1 MENIGPQ
8 DFFYSGIIFASGY
21 FLFFNSLLYL
31 PGLKNPV
38 ALTGGLNLFLISYLM
53 IYAGIVKS
61 GYIFSLPWLFG
72 SDIPVTSL
80 TFISMIMNASL
91 NSLTPLKWK
100 RKYWIIF
107 IFPLYMFSVWIINL
121 YFDFNQQSMIVKKSI
136 QHGSISRYY
145 DPFTFSVYIL
155 MHGFVSVF
163 YMHQLV
169 KSFRLKKVSVKQ
181 IPLVVMGGTV
191 LFAGIFFMSSFQM
204 RNVFSVILPWS
215 LSAAEFALFYA
226 LSFLFF
232 IFFQT
237 FPYLFK
243 HGAVFFDARSFH
255 IDRYWSPVLS
265 GTNLVKVSEMVSAT
279 MLEKKTYLDEE
290 ITMPIVA
297 GEIGISS
304 HEFSAY
310 LNQFRNQ
317 NFSEFLNSYRIQEAK
332 AILKKSKDVNILK
345 LSYDVGYNNPSTFYR
360 AFKKE
365 TGLSPKEWK
374 NTI

>member
-1 MENIGPQ
+1 MENIGLQ
-8 DFFYSGIIFASGY
+8 DFFFSGMIFATGY

-31 PGLKNPV
+31 FGLKNPV

-53 IYAGIVKS
+53 IYAGLVKN
-61 GYIFSLPWLFG
+61 GAIFHFPWLFG
-72 SDIPVTSL
+72 SDIPVTAL

-91 NSLTPLKWK
+91 NSLTPLKWN
-100 RKYWIIF
+100 RKYWIIL
-107 IFPLYMFSVWIINL
+107 IFPLYLFIVWIMNL
-121 YFDFNQQSMIVKKSI
+121 HFDLNQQSMIVKESI

-145 DPFTFSVYIL
+145 DPFTFGVYLL
-155 MHGFVSVF
+155 MHGFVPVF
-163 YMHQLV
+163 YMYQL
-169 KSFRLKKVSVKQ
+169 KQSFKLDKVPEKLT
-181 IPLVVMGGTV
+181 PRVVLGAVV
-191 LFAGIFFMSSFQM
+191 LLLGIIFMTSFQV
-204 RNVFSVILPWS
+204 RNVFSVILP
-215 LSAAEFALFYA
+215 LGLTAAEFAFFYSA
-226 LSFLFF
+226 SFIFF

-255 IDRYWSPVLS
+255 IDRYWSPALS
-265 GTNLVKVSEMVSAT
+265 GSNLVNVSEMVSVT
-279 MLEKKTYLDEE
+279 MLNKKPYLDEE
-290 ITMPIVA
+290 ITMPGVA
-297 GEIGISS
+297 REIGITS
-304 HEFSAY
+304 HDFSAY

-317 NFSEFLNSYRIQEAK
+317 NFSEFINYYRIQEAK

-374 NTI
+374 NLV